1 MSKHIVYLA
10 LGSNLGDRLG
20 NLRSAREAL
29 SPQVEI
35 LACSS
40 VYETPPW
47 GFTNQPAFYN
57 QVLRGATT
65 LSPHELLA
73 YVKKVELV
81 LGRAPTFKNG
91 PRLIDIDILYY
102 DDLVLDT
109 PELGLPH
116 PRMEGRAFVWLPL
129 AELAPKMVDPLTGKN
144 AREVA
149 QSLDCGQI
157 SRVAV
162 REC

>member
-1 MSKHIVYLA
+1 MYLA

-35 LACSS
+35 QACSS

-47 GFTNQPAFYN
+47 GYAQQPAFYN
-57 QVLRGATT
+57 QVLRGVTA

-73 YVKKVELV
+73 HVKKVELV

-102 DDLVLDT
+102 DDVVLDT